1 MTWRMSSLL
10 CWQGKCS
17 RWNREGK
24 MASRGVNKVILVG
37 NLGNEP
43 ELRHTPNGNP
53 VANFSIATTNL
64 WTNKDGQQETRTE
77 WHRIV
82 AWGRLAEICKEYLSK
97 GRQVYIEGR
106 IQNRSWED
114 QNGQT
119 RRVTEI
125 IASQMLMLGSRE
137 GTEGTGDEGK
147 LEGEVADV
155 SGDTGDDLP
164 F

>member
-1 MTWRMSSLL
+1 
-10 CWQGKCS
+10 
-17 RWNREGK
+17 

-43 ELRHTPNGNP
+43 ELRHTPNGSP
-53 VANFSIATTNL
+53 VANFSIATTDS

-82 AWGRLAEICKEYLSK
+82 AWNRLAEICDEYLKK

-106 IQNRSWED
+106 LQTRSWED

-125 IASQMLMLGSRE
+125 IATQMLMLGSRE
-137 GTEGTGDEGK
+137 GSEGSDPGDK
-147 LEGEVADV
+147 SDAEVADV
-155 SGDTGDDLP
+155 SGEKGDDLP

>member
-1 MTWRMSSLL
+1 
-10 CWQGKCS
+10 
-17 RWNREGK
+17 
-24 MASRGVNKVILVG
+24 MAGRGINKVILVG
-37 NLGNEP
+37 NLGNDP
-43 ELRHTPNGNP
+43 ELRHTPSGNP
-53 VANFSIATTNL
+53 VANFSLATTDL

-82 AWGRLAEICKEYLSK
+82 AWGRLAEICNEYLRK

-106 IQNRSWED
+106 IQTRSWED

-125 IASQMLMLGSRE
+125 VATQMMMLGSPQ
-137 GTEGTGDEGK
+137 GGTGSGPNEKAEAEGA
-147 LEGEVADV
+147 EV
-155 SGDTGDDLP
+155 SGDAGEDLP